1 MYPWIMIDAVSRSS
15 AESEYRSVAF
25 AVASTYWLRYLLRD
39 LGVFLTSPLIVF
51 CDNEVRYIW
60 LLILSFMLVPSI
72 SKWIFIL
79 FVSILREGILFLSY
93 TPTQDQLADL
103 FTKNLSSACFADLRS
118 NLCLSTHPPSINSSC
133 KGSF

>member
-60 LLILSFMLVPSI
+60 QLILSFMLVPT
-72 SKWIFIL
+72 KWIFS
-79 FVSILREGILFLSY
+79 F
-93 TPTQDQLADL
+93 
-103 FTKNLSSACFADLRS
+103 
-118 NLCLSTHPPSINSSC
+118 CL
-133 KGSF
+133 